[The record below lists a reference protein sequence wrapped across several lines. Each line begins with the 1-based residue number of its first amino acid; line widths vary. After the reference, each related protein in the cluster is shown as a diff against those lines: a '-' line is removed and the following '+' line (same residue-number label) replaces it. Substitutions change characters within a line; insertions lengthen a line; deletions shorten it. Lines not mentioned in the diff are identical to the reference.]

1 MEENGIRK
9 NERVQKV
16 KKRREA
22 EGTEIRKNKEW
33 ETDRH
38 HEGWARKGKNN
49 IKEMEEKRIREN
61 DTGVQ

>member
-1 MEENGIRK
+1 MEENGKRK

-38 HEGWARKGKNN
+38 HEVGQGKARITLRKWKK
-49 IKEMEEKRIREN
+49 KE
-61 DTGVQ
+61 